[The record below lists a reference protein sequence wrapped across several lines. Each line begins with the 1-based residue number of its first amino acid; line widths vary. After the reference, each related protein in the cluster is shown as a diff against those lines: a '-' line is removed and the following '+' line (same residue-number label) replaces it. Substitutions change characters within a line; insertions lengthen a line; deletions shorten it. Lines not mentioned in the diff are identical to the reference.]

1 MNSSG
6 YRFAASDNAF
16 YIPAV
21 VRHLEPAAFPRDAPL
36 IDSQARITF
45 VDDEVAAIV
54 RATGASLP
62 HAFIVLYGV
71 SMVLLFAAIIRLGR
85 RMYRGGWAVVALTA
99 AMTLRHSI
107 AKTGANTLEA
117 YFHPRILAFALG
129 LLGVSAFLDRRDW
142 IWITLLAIAMTIHP
156 TTGMWFCV
164 WLGVAAWF
172 GRPRWRKWLA
182 LVAVIGACG
191 VAFMLWRGPLAGHLV
206 RMDSEWLTAIIDK
219 DYLFPFSWPISAW
232 VVNLLYVPV
241 IVWCWR
247 LRRRADLT
255 VLGETPLVIG
265 AVGLLVLF
273 VCWLPF
279 NAMHVAVAVELQLS
293 RIFWLLDVFATVYAV
308 WWLVEGFQGRS
319 PKSQLPTPKSQMVVA
334 CIIAALSLARGTYS
348 LFIQFPDRRLFDVDI
363 KTGDWADAMAWART
377 TDLSSGWLADP
388 IHAARYGSSIRAVA
402 HRDVLLERIKDRA
415 LAMYDRSVALR
426 VNDRERALQVLQ
438 WDTPDGARALARR
451 YDLDYLIIDR
461 ELDLP
466 LAHRSGS
473 LFIYRLR

>member
-62 HAFIVLYGV
+62 HAFIALYVV
-71 SMVLLFAAIIRLGR
+71 SMALLFAGIVMLGQ

-117 YFHPRILAFALG
+117 YFHPRVLAFALG

-191 VAFMLWRGPLAGHLV
+191 VVFMLWRGPLAGHLV
-206 RMDSEWLTAIIDK
+206 RMDPEWLTAISDK
-219 DYLFPFSWPISAW
+219 DYLFPLSWPFSAW
-232 VVNLLYVPV
+232 VANLVTVPV

-247 LRRRADLT
+247 LRRPAGLT
-255 VLGETPLVIG
+255 VPGETPLVIG

-279 NAMHVAVAVELQLS
+279 NGMHIAVAVELQLS
-293 RIFWLLDVFATVYAV
+293 RVFWILDVFAAVYVV
-308 WWLVEGFQGRS
+308 WWLVEGANS
-319 PKSQLPTPKSQMVVA
+319 KLPTPRSQMAVA
-334 CIIAALSLARGTYS
+334 CIIAALSLMRGAYS
-348 LFIQFPDRRLFDVDI
+348 MFVEFPDRPLFGVDI
-363 KTGDWADAMAWART
+363 KTGDWSDSMTWART

-388 IHAARYGSSIRAVA
+388 LHAARYGSSLRATA

-415 LAMYDRSVALR
+415 LAMYDRGAALR